1 MYEIPKIEVPV
12 EVNLINNESLNGKIF
27 IVEDLVSAAGNPEI
41 DQFLNDDPDIFFAFQ
56 SDGGVYR
63 LINKHQVTFIRTN
76 QVDSEI
82 KSQTPLKPRSMVV
95 HFDSRHTIYGIVYPV
110 LAEESRV
117 SDILNQEDN
126 FITVYQNGQKLIMN
140 RNQIVYV
147 NAN

>member
-12 EVNLINNESLNGKIF
+12 QINLINNESLNGKMF
-27 IVEDLVSAAGNPEI
+27 IAEDLISAAGNPEI
-41 DQFLNDDPDIFFAFQ
+41 DEFLNEDPDLFFAFQ

-63 LINKHQVTFIRTN
+63 LINKHQITFIRTN
-76 QVDSEI
+76 QDDSEI
-82 KSQTPLKPRSMVV
+82 KSQTPLEPRSMVV
-95 HFDSRHTIYGIVYPV
+95 HFDSRDTIYGVVYPT

-126 FITVYQNGQKLIMN
+126 FVTVYQNSQKLIIN

-147 NAN
+147 NSN